1 MQLEEQEALLGMWMD
16 FLEGRQPSAALMRDF
31 YFDVISRSRYY
42 RYGMAPEVFDLLVNG
57 PFEARDK
64 AGWDISRRAGPAAAP
79 RHRAAE
85 RAA

>member
-1 MQLEEQEALLGMWMD
+1 MQLEEQEALLEMWTD
-16 FLEGRQPSAALMRDF
+16 FLEGRKPSAALMREF
-31 YFDVISRSRYY
+31 YFEVISRSRYY

-57 PFEARDK
+57 PFEVLDTGWA
-64 AGWDISRRAGPAAAP
+64 AGRRAGPAAAL